1 MNTLDGLSYR
11 VIGCA
16 MEVYKRLGP
25 GLLESVYER
34 ALVHELKLNGIR
46 VESQVTINVDYKGI
60 DIGDGLRMDL
70 LVDDTIVVEL
80 KSVEELKPI
89 HHKQLLTYLRLA
101 NRRLGLLVNFNTTDL
116 MDGIKRV
123 VNGYD

>member
-60 DIGDGLRMDL
+60 DIGDGLKMDL

-101 NRRLGLLVNFNTTDL
+101 NRRLGLLINFNITDL

>member
-1 MNTLDGLSYR
+1 
-11 VIGCA
+11 

-101 NRRLGLLVNFNTTDL
+101 NRRLGLLINFNTTDL

>member
-16 MEVYKRLGP
+16 MEVYKRLGS

-101 NRRLGLLVNFNTTDL
+101 NRRLGLLINFNTTDL

>member
-16 MEVYKRLGP
+16 MAVYKRLGP

-101 NRRLGLLVNFNTTDL
+101 NRRLGLLINFNTTDL